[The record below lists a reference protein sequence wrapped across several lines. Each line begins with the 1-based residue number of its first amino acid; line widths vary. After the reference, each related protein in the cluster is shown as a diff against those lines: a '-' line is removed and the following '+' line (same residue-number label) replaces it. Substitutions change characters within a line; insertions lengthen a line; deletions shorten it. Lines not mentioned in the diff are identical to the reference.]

1 MTWHASGVARSWP
14 GGSEQNLQGCH
25 SETDYSLV
33 MSDFE
38 RRLEETWGAKMD
50 LPFIRGGILE
60 RATMPGETVTFNLE
74 RTCLPVRQGC

>member
-1 MTWHASGVARSWP
+1 
-14 GGSEQNLQGCH
+14 
-25 SETDYSLV
+25 